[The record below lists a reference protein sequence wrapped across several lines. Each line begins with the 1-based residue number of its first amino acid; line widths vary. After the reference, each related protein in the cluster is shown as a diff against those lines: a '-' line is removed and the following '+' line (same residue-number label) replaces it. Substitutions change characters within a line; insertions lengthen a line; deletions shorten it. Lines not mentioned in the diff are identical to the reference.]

1 MGRPVAKSASE
12 TKRVKRPL
20 KNCILVDGV
29 RLKLWDGCCGGVD
42 IGCEAAVDVDFAEE
56 GGEEGI

>member
-1 MGRPVAKSASE
+1 MGWAVAKSASE

-29 RLKLWDGCCGGVD
+29 KLKWSVGFCGGVD
-42 IGCEAAVDVDFAEE
+42 IVFERAV
-56 GGEEGI
+56 